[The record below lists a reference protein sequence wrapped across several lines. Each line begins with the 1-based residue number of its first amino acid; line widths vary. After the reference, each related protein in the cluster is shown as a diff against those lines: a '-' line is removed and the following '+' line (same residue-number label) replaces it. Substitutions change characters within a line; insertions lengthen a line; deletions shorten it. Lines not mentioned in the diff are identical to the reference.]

1 MLGAAA
7 GGAMTGAAH
16 LMDKQ
21 IGRGIHNIRGLSS
34 QSGGHAVGDVLSAAR
49 APNAKFDKRYDSL
62 SARLRAKA
70 PTPAGAR
77 PFAPA
82 EEVATKGA
90 SIDVT
95 RDAHGPVAGRSAYA
109 TLSLGGEKSN
119 DQGTSQ
125 MLQVLFANVP
135 AMRRATEEQ
144 LVAAFPTTGLL
155 SSGRHRAIGRT
166 AEEVNDELML
176 AFGTR

>member
-1 MLGAAA
+1 
-7 GGAMTGAAH
+7 
-16 LMDKQ
+16 
-21 IGRGIHNIRGLSS
+21 
-34 QSGGHAVGDVLSAAR
+34 
-49 APNAKFDKRYDSL
+49 
-62 SARLRAKA
+62 
-70 PTPAGAR
+70 
-77 PFAPA
+77 
-82 EEVATKGA
+82 
-90 SIDVT
+90 
-95 RDAHGPVAGRSAYA
+95 
-109 TLSLGGEKSN
+109 
-119 DQGTSQ
+119 